1 MPGWG
6 NLSSIWRHLENM
18 CTVSGDFHCVL
29 RLGLSLLPPG
39 KPLLEERTSLTFRC
53 QGAEAQV
60 LRMLNSH
67 SYQCNAFEDL
77 PFKEFFLFID

>member
-1 MPGWG
+1 
-6 NLSSIWRHLENM
+6 M

-29 RLGLSLLPPG
+29 TLMLGLSLLPPG
-39 KPLLEERTSLTFRC
+39 KPLLEERISLTFRC